1 MKYLILLPIS
11 LVSSIAFSADN
22 HQHDEHSQHQMTE
35 ISQLETHQHNSQEAN
50 PSTSEHNHS
59 SMNHDNMNHDMSSM
73 QGGNAPADAR
83 HPDYSQGRVSSHTG
97 SMHNHAAW
105 SVRIN
110 QLEQLNDD
118 ENTTVSEGVAWY
130 GSDSQRLRLTWDIEH
145 NQQDSHQDVSLG
157 WQKPLD
163 SFWNYEIGVAYQA
176 EQTWLKLNVNGLMP
190 YRFEVESN
198 LLLNEQGHGL
208 LSFEGHYDF
217 RLTQHW
223 VLQPSI
229 NANLVSHT
237 NAVKLEG
244 NGLSELKTGL
254 RLRYDVTRRFAPYL
268 GIQQHNFLGKTA
280 DLRTQQG
287 QTNHE
292 TTWLAGVR
300 WWF

>member
-1 MKYLILLPIS
+1 MKYLNLLPIA
-11 LVSSIAFSADN
+11 LVSSIAFSAEMS
-22 HQHDEHSQHQMTE
+22 HQHDDHSQHQMTDM
-35 ISQLETHQHNSQEAN
+35 SQLDSQQ
-50 PSTSEHNHS
+50 PSTNTNEHNHN
-59 SMNHDNMNHDMSSM
+59 MTHEMNHDMSSM

-83 HPDYSQGRVSSHTG
+83 NPDYSQGRVSNHTG

-110 QLEQLNDD
+110 QLEQLADD

-130 GSDSQRLRLTWDIEH
+130 GSDSHRLRLTWDIEH

-163 SFWNYEIGVAYQA
+163 SFWNYELGVAYQA
-176 EQTWLKLNVNGLMP
+176 EQTWLKVNLNGLMP
-190 YRFEVESN
+190 YRFELESN
-198 LLLNEQGHGL
+198 LLLNEKGHSL

-217 RLTQHW
+217 RLTQQW

-229 NANLVSHT
+229 KANVASHT
-237 NAVKLEG
+237 NIDQLQGK
-244 NGLSELKTGL
+244 GLTELKTGL
-254 RLRYDVTRRFAPYL
+254 RLRYELTRRFAPYV
-268 GIQQHNFLGKTA
+268 GIQQHDFLTKTA
-280 DLRTQQG
+280 DLRRQQN